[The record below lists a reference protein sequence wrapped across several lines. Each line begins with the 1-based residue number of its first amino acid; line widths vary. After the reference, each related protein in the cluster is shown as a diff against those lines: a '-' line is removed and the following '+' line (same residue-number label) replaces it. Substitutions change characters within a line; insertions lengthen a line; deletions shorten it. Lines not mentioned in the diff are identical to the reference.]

1 MDGFDFSKSVSREL
15 AADIRNMPDS
25 RDELIRI
32 LNAEALDG
40 SNPFT
45 CVLDMLA
52 GIAEGRS
59 KLEGDR
65 MERIG
70 QAIQDCAG
78 FVEHKTGREPL

>member
-1 MDGFDFSKSVSREL
+1 MNAPIPLSAFTESYR
-15 AADIRNMPDS
+15 ADQHNTT

-52 GIAEGRS
+52 GIAEERS
-59 KLEGDR
+59 QLENDR

-70 QAIQDCAG
+70 QAIQDCAT
-78 FVEHKTGREPL
+78 FVEHKTGRESL